1 MGNFNN
7 LNMYSPEPTPWTSFL
22 RKDQTEDPYAL
33 FKDSISLMLETDALR
48 IQNHLMSAHPEYSK
62 DVALKVAICLM
73 MEKMLALQNEHTPA
87 SLDSMITSLFTEMPS
102 LHNFRSEIIFQ
113 AELEAERRKKPGF
126 FKRLITKI
134 IG

>member
-1 MGNFNN
+1 MEKFNN
-7 LNMYSPEPTPWTSFL
+7 LNMYSPMQSPWTSFL
-22 RKDQTEDPYAL
+22 KEDQNEDPYAL

-48 IQNHLMSAHPEYSK
+48 VQNHLMSAHPEYSK

-73 MEKMLALQNEHTPA
+73 MEKMLALQNEHAPA

-113 AELEAERRKKPGF
+113 AKLEAEKRKKPSF
-126 FKRLITKI
+126 FNRLITKI